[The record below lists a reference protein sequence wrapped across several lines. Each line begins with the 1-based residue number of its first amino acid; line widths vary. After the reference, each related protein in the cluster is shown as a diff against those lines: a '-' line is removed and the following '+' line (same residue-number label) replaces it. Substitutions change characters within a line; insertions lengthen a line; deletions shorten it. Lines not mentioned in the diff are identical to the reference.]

1 MANMQ
6 TIYRLPMAENDAREL
21 LTESYRVMVSRR
33 GGVLV
38 EDGETDDKIKKAARW
53 LTNGGKPGLLLYGR
67 VGSGKTTLLKAIGE
81 LIRLV
86 HYSSRLSEQ
95 RAVRFVTAIELA
107 KLAKDKPEEFDR
119 MIRVE
124 MLAID
129 DVGTEPETVKHYGNV
144 ITPITEA
151 LLFRYDARLFT
162 LCTSNLDLDG
172 MRMRY
177 DERVY
182 DRIVE
187 MFNKIAYNNGSYRK

>member
-1 MANMQ
+1 MN
-6 TIYRLPMAENDAREL
+6 P
-21 LTESYRVMVSRR
+21 S
-33 GGVLV
+33 
-38 EDGETDDKIKKAARW
+38 
-53 LTNGGKPGLLLYGR
+53 KPHYKRMRILSLFAGR
-67 VGSGKTTLLKAIGE
+67 
-81 LIRLV
+81 
-86 HYSSRLSEQ
+86 Q
-95 RAVRFVTAIELA
+95 
-107 KLAKDKPEEFDR
+107 
-119 MIRVE
+119 
-124 MLAID
+124 LAID